1 MNQSDRTMPSAV
13 CERTA
18 SIGMDAPCS
27 LSGLGENG
35 YCSNAV
41 KRISKDYRGFTA
53 DMVGRQVTD
62 SGVS

>member
-1 MNQSDRTMPSAV
+1 MPSAV

-18 SIGMDAPCS
+18 PIGMDSPCS